1 MEFYLCGSLPMQ
13 SYNTSLQTFS
23 AKVYPFE
30 VNKLFTRSKSIEKKD
45 WDNLHSQ
52 FKNNIVQK
60 YLITKIEQSNLKV
73 NKQRN
78 WKKE

>member
-1 MEFYLCGSLPMQ
+1 MQ
-13 SYNTSLQTFS
+13 SLQTFS
-23 AKVYPFE
+23 GKVYPFE
-30 VNKLFTRSKSIEKKD
+30 VNKRFTRSKSIEKKD
-45 WDNLHSQ
+45 WDNLLFQ

-78 WKKE
+78 WKKENISYAMVAR